1 MLSLI
6 YTPMQTCR
14 RLFEITMTVIATDV
28 KAIILNT
35 NMGVKPKVAWH
46 PVTHL

>member
-1 MLSLI
+1 MMFNCTLL
-6 YTPMQTCR
+6 QTCR
-14 RLFEITMTVIATDV
+14 SLFEITMTVITTDV

-46 PVTHL
+46 PVTH